1 MSYDLNTAKARI
13 DNLRREIEHHRK
25 LYYENDAPEISDFAF
40 DALFEELKALEA
52 AYPSLDRPDS
62 PTHRVGGSASE
73 KFAEVK
79 HTVQM
84 GSLTD
89 VFDFD
94 ALRAFVE
101 NARQTLQEAGET
113 EILFTVE
120 PKIDGLSVSLTYENG
135 RLVMG
140 ATRGD
145 GFVGENV
152 TENIRTIRS
161 IPAVI
166 EDTSPLVVRGEV
178 YMPRDVFYTLN
189 EKREAAGE
197 KLMAN
202 PRNAAAGSLRQLDAA
217 VTAERQL
224 DIFVFN
230 HQWGSLYSDGRDCT
244 RHSETVARI
253 GELGF
258 PVIRL
263 LAVTGDTEEIL
274 SAIENLGRERDS
286 LPYDIDGAVIKID
299 SLAQRKILGEGSSTP
314 KWAVAYKY
322 PPEQKETKLLGIT
335 FQIGRTGVLTPAA
348 ELAPVRLAGT
358 TVSRATLHNL
368 DIIRE
373 RDIRIGDTVIVQKAG
388 DIIPEIVCSVA
399 SKRSGSETP
408 LAVPQVCPSC
418 GGKLIFDRLDEEE
431 SDSATEGAVGA
442 LRCIHPACPAQLERR
457 LIHFASKGAM
467 GIDGMGPRIVGLLL
481 SENLITDP
489 ADIYTLTKERLA
501 ALPRLGEKSAENLIA
516 AIESSREAGA
526 ARLLYALGIRHT
538 GEIASASIVNHFG
551 SVEALFDATEEQLC
565 EIADIGAVT
574 AAAVREYFALPE
586 TRDLID
592 RLQAAGVKTAL
603 SKSGEVLPRIFEGK
617 TFVLTGTLPT
627 LSRDEASE
635 MIRLRGGKAS
645 SSVSKKTD
653 FVLAGEKA
661 GSKLDKANALGVRI
675 ITEAEFLSMLEGGG
689 EA

>member
-1 MSYDLNTAKARI
+1 MSYDLNTAKARVES
-13 DNLRREIEHHRK
+13 LRQQIEHHRR

-40 DALFEELKALEA
+40 DALFEELKDLENRF
-52 AYPSLDRPDS
+52 PELDTPDS
-62 PTHRVGGSASE
+62 PSHRVGGGVSE

-79 HTVQM
+79 HPAQM

-101 NARQTLQEAGET
+101 GARQALIEAGEE
-113 EILFTVE
+113 EIFFTVE
-120 PKIDGLSVSLTYENG
+120 PKIDGLSVGLSYEMGN
-135 RLVMG
+135 LVMG

-161 IPAVI
+161 IPQKVDCTA
-166 EDTSPLVVRGEV
+166 PLVVRGEV

-189 EKREAAGE
+189 AQREAAGE

-224 DIFVFN
+224 SIFVFN
-230 HQWGSLYSDGRDCT
+230 HQWGRLYSDGTPCT
-244 RHSETVARI
+244 RHSETVARME
-253 GELGF
+253 ELGF

-263 LAVTGDTEEIL
+263 LAVTESTEEIL
-274 SAIENLGRERDS
+274 SAVEALGRERDF
-286 LPYDIDGAVIKID
+286 LPYDIDGAVVKID
-299 SLAQRKILGEGSSTP
+299 SLSQRKILGEGSSTP

-322 PPEQKETKLLGIT
+322 PPEQKQTKLRGVT

-348 ELAPVRLAGT
+348 ELDPVRLAGT

-388 DIIPEIVCSVA
+388 DIIPEIVGSVA
-399 SKRSGSETP
+399 AKRDGSEKP
-408 LAVPQVCPSC
+408 LAVPEVCPSC
-418 GGKLIFDRLDEEE
+418 GEKLIFDRLDEEDMAGE
-431 SDSATEGAVGA
+431 SACGA
-442 LRCIHPACPAQLERR
+442 LRCINPACPAQRERR

-467 GIDGMGPRIVGLLL
+467 SIDGMGQRIVGLLL
-481 SENLITDP
+481 SENLIADA
-489 ADIYTLTKERLA
+489 ADIYTLTKEQLA
-501 ALPRLGEKSAENLIA
+501 ALPRLGEKSAENLLS
-516 AIESSREAGA
+516 AIESSKEAGA

-538 GEIASASIVNHFG
+538 GEIASAAIVNHFG
-551 SVEALFDATEEQLC
+551 SVDALFDVTEEQLC
-565 EIADIGAVT
+565 EIEDIGSVT
-574 AAAVREYFALPE
+574 AAAVRECFALPE
-586 TRDLID
+586 TRDLIH

-603 SKSGEVLPRIFEGK
+603 ARTEEELPPIFAGK

-627 LSRDEASE
+627 LTRDEASE
-635 MIRLRGGKAS
+635 MIRVRGGKAS

-661 GSKLDKANALGVRI
+661 GSKLDKANALGVKV
-675 ITEAEFLSMLEGGG
+675 ITEAEFLTMLEGGG

>member
-1 MSYDLNTAKARI
+1 MSYDINTARERVAY
-13 DNLRREIEHHRK
+13 LREQIEHHRK

-40 DALFEELKALEA
+40 DALFEELKSLETR
-52 AYPSLDRPDS
+52 YPELDRPDS
-62 PTHRVGGSASE
+62 PSHRVGGSASE

-79 HTVQM
+79 HVVQM

-94 ALRAFVE
+94 ALRAFIE
-101 NARQTLQEAGET
+101 GAKQALREAGET
-113 EILFTVE
+113 EIFFTVE

-145 GFVGENV
+145 GMVGENV

-161 IPAVI
+161 IPGTI
-166 EDTSPLVVRGEV
+166 DCTSPLVVRGEV
-178 YMPRDVFYTLN
+178 YMPRGVFYKLN

-197 KLMAN
+197 KLLAN

-224 DIFVFN
+224 DVFVFN
-230 HQWGSLYSDGRDCT
+230 HQWGSLYSDGADCT

-258 PVIRL
+258 PTIRL
-263 LAVTGDTEEIL
+263 LTVTEDTEEIL
-274 SAIENLGRERDS
+274 AAIENLGRERDS
-286 LPYDIDGAVIKID
+286 LPYDIDGAVVKID

-322 PPEQKETKLLGIT
+322 PPEQKETKLLDVT

-388 DIIPEIVCSVA
+388 DIIPEIVGSVGA
-399 SKRSGSETP
+399 KRDGSEKP
-408 LAVPQVCPSC
+408 LTVPEVCPSC
-418 GGKLIFDRLDEEE
+418 GEKLIFDRLDEEE
-431 SDSATEGAVGA
+431 SDSPADTACGA
-442 LRCIHPACPAQLERR
+442 LRCINPACPAQLERR

-481 SENLITDP
+481 SERLVAGP
-489 ADIYTLTKERLA
+489 ADIYTLTKEQLS
-501 ALPRLGEKSAENLIA
+501 ALPRLGEKSAENLLASIA
-516 AIESSREAGA
+516 ASKEAGA

-538 GEIASASIVNHFG
+538 GEIASAAIVNHFG
-551 SVEALFDATEEQLC
+551 SIRALFEANEEQLC
-565 EIADIGAVT
+565 EIADIGGVT
-574 AAAVREYFALPE
+574 AAAVRAFFDLPE

-592 RLQAAGVKTAL
+592 RLEAAGVQTAL
-603 SKSGEVLPRIFEGK
+603 VQSGDELPQIFSGK

-635 MIRLRGGKAS
+635 MIRARGGKAS

-661 GSKLDKANALGVRI
+661 GSKLDKANALGVTV
-675 ITEAEFLSMLEGGG
+675 ITEADFLAMLEGG
-689 EA
+689 ADT

>member
-1 MSYDLNTAKARI
+1 MSYDLNTAKARVES
-13 DNLRREIEHHRK
+13 LRQQIEHHRR

-40 DALFEELKALEA
+40 DALFEELKDLENRF
-52 AYPSLDRPDS
+52 PELDTPDS
-62 PTHRVGGSASE
+62 PSHRVGGGVSD

-79 HTVQM
+79 HPAQM

-101 NARQTLQEAGET
+101 GARQALIEAGEE
-113 EILFTVE
+113 EIFFTVE
-120 PKIDGLSVSLTYENG
+120 PKIDGLSVGLSYEMGN
-135 RLVMG
+135 LVIG

-161 IPAVI
+161 IPKKVDCTA
-166 EDTSPLVVRGEV
+166 PLVVRGEV

-189 EKREAAGE
+189 AQREAAGE

-224 DIFVFN
+224 SIFVFN
-230 HQWGSLYSDGRDCT
+230 HQWGSLYSDGTPCT
-244 RHSETVARI
+244 RHSETVARME
-253 GELGF
+253 ELGF

-263 LAVTGDTEEIL
+263 LAVTESVEEIL
-274 SAIENLGRERDS
+274 SAVEALGRERDF
-286 LPYDIDGAVIKID
+286 LPYDIDGAVVKID
-299 SLAQRKILGEGSSTP
+299 LLSQRKILGEGSSTP

-322 PPEQKETKLLGIT
+322 PPEQKQTKLRDVT

-348 ELAPVRLAGT
+348 ELDPVRLAGT

-388 DIIPEIVCSVA
+388 DIIPEIVGSVA
-399 SKRSGSETP
+399 AKRDGSEKP
-408 LAVPQVCPSC
+408 LAVPEVCPSC
-418 GGKLIFDRLDEEE
+418 GEKLIFDRLDEEDMAGE
-431 SDSATEGAVGA
+431 SACGA
-442 LRCIHPACPAQLERR
+442 LRCINPACPAQRERR

-467 GIDGMGPRIVGLLL
+467 NIDGMGQRIVGLLL
-481 SENLITDP
+481 SENLIADA
-489 ADIYTLTKERLA
+489 ADIYTLTKEQLA
-501 ALPRLGEKSAENLIA
+501 ALPRLGEKSAENLLS
-516 AIESSREAGA
+516 AIEVSKEAGA

-538 GEIASASIVNHFG
+538 GEIASAAIVNHFG
-551 SVEALFDATEEQLC
+551 SVDALFDVTEEQLC
-565 EIADIGAVT
+565 EIEDIGSVT
-574 AAAVREYFALPE
+574 AAAVRECFALPE
-586 TRDLID
+586 TRDLIH

-603 SKSGEVLPRIFEGK
+603 ARTEEELPPIFAGK

-627 LSRDEASE
+627 LTRDEASE
-635 MIRLRGGKAS
+635 MIRVRGGKAS

-661 GSKLDKANALGVRI
+661 GSKLDKANALGVKV
-675 ITEAEFLSMLEGGG
+675 ITEAEFLTMLEGGS